1 MVNVCLETNG
11 SRPRLLEQTL
21 RTLYKNTPADQYN
34 LTMIC
39 DGTPEFIYRAEN
51 TAPPVIGSM
60 LLIEPPCYVTGRLK
74 NLGAYWSEKQFG
86 RGEWLCF
93 IDDDIAV
100 QPGWL
105 EKMISVI
112 SGAPQVRILGGN
124 RHPYHGANGIIG
136 FVGTLHQFLKGP
148 YIEITDAVAGY
159 SMLMRWET
167 FDKYGP
173 FDAHAKG
180 IAQSED
186 YAFARRIVD
195 DGGKVG
201 YIHPPVLYHTG
212 VTNSSGQPATGAEKI
227 ERVPG
232 ILYL

>member
-1 MVNVCLETNG
+1 MTNIVLETNG
-11 SRPRLLEQTL
+11 SRPRLLDQTIT
-21 RTLYKNTPADQYN
+21 TLYQNTPVDQFN
-34 LTMIC
+34 LTIVM
-39 DGTPEFIYRAEN
+39 DGCRSDKITGPNNYA
-51 TAPPVIGSM
+51 VM
-60 LLIEPPCYVTGRLK
+60 LDPACSVTGRLK

-86 RGEWLCF
+86 RGDWLLFC
-93 IDDDIAV
+93 DDDVAFM
-100 QPGWL
+100 PGWL
-105 EKMISVI
+105 HKMTINMETFTEGKSPVT
-112 SGAPQVRILGGN
+112 GETVNTGLRLLGGN
-124 RHPYHGANGIIG
+124 RHPYHGVNE
-136 FVGTLHQFLKGP
+136 TLAFGNQTTQ
-148 YIEITDAVAGY
+148 ITDAVAGY

-186 YAFARRIVD
+186 FAFARRIVD

-227 ERVPG
+227 ERVEG